1 MDSDDAEILRADFPG
16 LLGDCRSVSVP
27 PDPDKLE
34 RMVEL
39 LTRLDGDLSPRELRL
54 VFVWSMPGR
63 QSLPGCAIAEVNGRL
78 RVTMGRRNAAGIM
91 AQPGRLCLA
100 GIDRVRQDIA
110 MSKAARAV
118 RAAEEAWTQEAR
130 TMHGVA

>member
-54 VFVWSMPGR
+54 VFVWS
-63 QSLPGCAIAEVNGRL
+63 IAEVNGRL